1 MATAAKKPAAPK
13 KTGTAVAVAK
23 PQLPANIDDAMKN
36 EIASFQSR
44 LSAPGGNRIKPTKK
58 GFELADG
65 SIVIPAGGT
74 YTCRFTGRVTGA
86 SGDTHR
92 NTVTATA
99 TDDDEV
105 VSAVSSAAVAE
116 VVIGG
121 AGVGG
126 GVTLFGGKTPINSG
140 RGRC

>member
-1 MATAAKKPAAPK
+1 V
-13 KTGTAVAVAK
+13 G
-23 PQLPANIDDAMKN
+23 QC
-36 EIASFQSR
+36 
-44 LSAPGGNRIKPTKK
+44 
-58 GFELADG
+58 LADG

-126 GVTLFGGKTPINSG
+126 GLPATDTSDPGMPLLGDPEAQLRLLILLLAGSMVTLALGWRVARRARS
-140 RGRC
+140 